1 MKETEHMKKV
11 KEELALLQRRVERLS
26 IQIKDGMSEIIV
38 RQELR
43 LVQEALDKLKEAY
56 EC

>member
-1 MKETEHMKKV
+1 MKETEERKQI
-11 KEELALLQRRVERLS
+11 KEDLKLLERRVARLS
-26 IQIKDGMSEIIV
+26 KEIGEAMSEIIV

-43 LVQEALDKLKEAY
+43 LVQEALDKLKKAY

>member
-1 MKETEHMKKV
+1 MKETEKQKQI
-11 KEELALLQRRVERLS
+11 KEDLKSLEMRAARLS
-26 IQIKDGMSEIIV
+26 KEINEAMSEIIV

-43 LVQEALDKLKEAY
+43 LVQEALDKLKESY

>member
-1 MKETEHMKKV
+1 MKETEERKQI
-11 KEELALLQRRVERLS
+11 KEDLKSLERRIARLS
-26 IQIKDGMSEIIV
+26 KEIGEAMSEIIV

-43 LVQEALDKLKEAY
+43 LVQEALDKLKKAY